1 MIYKNMEEENLTEQE
16 IHDIIM
22 IAGAMAELLVEA
34 RNNNLPYGLAK
45 KIDNILSELDRF
57 NN

>member
-1 MIYKNMEEENLTEQE
+1 MEEENLTEQE

-22 IAGAMAELLVEA
+22 IASAMAELLLEA
-34 RNNNLPYGLAK
+34 RNNNLPYSLAK

>member
-1 MIYKNMEEENLTEQE
+1 MIYKNMEEDNLTEQE

-34 RNNNLPYGLAK
+34 RNNNLPYSLAK